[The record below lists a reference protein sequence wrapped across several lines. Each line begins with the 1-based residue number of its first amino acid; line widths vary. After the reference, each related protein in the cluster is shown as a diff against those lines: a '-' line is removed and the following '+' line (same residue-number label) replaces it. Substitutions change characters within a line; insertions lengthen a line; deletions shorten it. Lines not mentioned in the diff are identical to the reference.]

1 MPQGISSAPEEYQ
14 RRQNEA
20 LAGLNGVEVIAD
32 DILCY
37 GSGESMEEALADH
50 DRNLVNLLKRAR
62 SVNLKFNKN
71 KLRLKLDQV
80 TCMVQLF
87 TSEGLKP
94 DPKSK
99 QLQACLD
106 LMIREQSNVF
116 WNVLIICPGSCHRSQ
131 KCLNYYASY
140 RGN

>member
-20 LAGLNGVEVIAD
+20 LAGLDGVEVIAD
-32 DILCY
+32 GISCY
-37 GSGESMEEALADH
+37 GSGESMDEAIADH
-50 DRNLVNLLKRAR
+50 DRNLVNLLKCAR

-80 TCMVQLF
+80 TYMGQLL

-94 DPKSK
+94 DPMKTE
-99 QLQACLD
+99 A
-106 LMIREQSNVF
+106 I
-116 WNVLIICPGSCHRSQ
+116 
-131 KCLNYYASY
+131 ASMP
-140 RGN
+140 RPDDKRAVQRLL